1 MRDAAISEYNA
12 VDLIVNSRVKHC
24 KCSTLESST
33 TGATQSDELLYSIAM
48 YGETSED
55 SRPYAPVKREGLE
68 QKENTALARV
78 MH

>member
-1 MRDAAISEYNA
+1 MRDVAISEHNA

-24 KCSTLESST
+24 RCSRLESS
-33 TGATQSDELLYSIAM
+33 ATAATRSIELLYSIAM

-68 QKENTALARV
+68 QKVNTALARV

>member
-1 MRDAAISEYNA
+1 MRDAAISEHNA
-12 VDLIVNSRVKHC
+12 VDLIVNSRAKRC
-24 KCSTLESST
+24 RCSSST
-33 TGATQSDELLYSIAM
+33 TGATQSNELLYSIAM